1 MGVPI
6 ATITSQGSKLDPT
19 IEVLSLEIHRELNR
33 IPEATLVLLD
43 GSVAE
48 RRFTVSNLA
57 FFLPGAS
64 IAIALRYEGDP
75 TDVTVFEGLVVR
87 HAVERNAE
95 GSSLRVELKD
105 AAFVLT
111 RARRSAVF
119 RDVTDSEA
127 MASLIA
133 DAGLKTG
140 VIDSTTTRHHELVQY
155 QASDWDFLL
164 SRAEVLGLGVTV
176 HRGAISVRRIA
187 LATPRRRLDHGV
199 DDVAEIA
206 LELDGSQQW
215 SAINGIGWD
224 VANGQATTPEAA
236 SQPDVAVGNVDVE
249 AMATA
254 LGGSEEILLH
264 PVVLESGELA
274 DWASARLLR
283 SRFALLRGRALVAG
297 DASLEPLD
305 TVEILGVG
313 DRFNGKALVSA
324 VTHTLSDNGWQS
336 ELRFGLSTEPFASR
350 PDLADLPAAG
360 LLPPL
365 RGLQIATV
373 GSLATDEQNQFRVQV
388 RLPALD
394 GDQGALWARLATP
407 DAGDGRGFVFRP
419 EVGDEVVLG
428 FLGDDPRQPV
438 VLGALHSARNPP
450 PAPVDNPD
458 QDNDLR
464 AIVSR
469 AGTRIVFD
477 DATPSLTLETT
488 ADGKASGTYENRIAI
503 DQSAGT
509 ITIEDQ
515 HGNSLILNKEGIT
528 LSSAKDFKVEAKG
541 KVVIKGASVDIQ

>member
-1 MGVPI
+1 MGVPV
-6 ATITSQGSKLDPT
+6 ATITSQGTTLDPT
-19 IEVLSLEIHRELNR
+19 IELLSLEIHRELNR
-33 IPEATLVLLD
+33 IPEATLTLLD

-48 RRFTVSNLA
+48 RRFSVSNLA
-57 FFLPGAS
+57 FFLPGAPIS
-64 IAIALRYEGDP
+64 IALRYEGDSS
-75 TDVTVFEGLVVR
+75 DVTVFEGLVVR

-95 GSSLRVELKD
+95 GSTLRVELKD
-105 AAFVLT
+105 AAFALT
-111 RARRSAVF
+111 RSRRSAVF
-119 RDVTDSEA
+119 RDVTDSDV
-127 MASLIA
+127 MASLITN
-133 DAGLKTG
+133 AGLKTD

-155 QASDWDFLL
+155 HATDWDFLL
-164 SRAEVLGLGVTV
+164 SRAEVLGLAVTV
-176 HRGAISVRRIA
+176 HRGLISVRRIA
-187 LATPRRRLDHGV
+187 LADPRRRLDHGV

-206 LELDGSQQW
+206 LELDGSHQW
-215 SAINGIGWD
+215 AAINGIGWD
-224 VANGQATTPEAA
+224 LTNGQATAPEAA
-236 SQPDVAVGNVDVE
+236 SQPNVPVGNLDVE
-249 AMATA
+249 AVATA
-254 LGGSEEILLH
+254 LGGSEQLLLH
-264 PVVLESGELA
+264 PVVFEPGELS

-324 VTHTLSDNGWQS
+324 VTHTLNENGWQS
-336 ELRFGLSTEPFASR
+336 ELRLGLPTEPFASR

-365 RGLQIATV
+365 RGLQIGTV
-373 GSLATDEQNQFRVQV
+373 GSLESDDQNQFRVQV

-394 GDQGALWARLATP
+394 GDQGALWARLASP

-419 EVGDEVVLG
+419 EVGDEVVVG

-450 PAPVDNPD
+450 PAPVDEPTES
-458 QDNDLR
+458 NDLR

-477 DATPSLTLETT
+477 DATPALKLETT
-488 ADGKASGTYENRIAI
+488 GDGNASGTYSNRIAI
-503 DQSAGT
+503 DQAAGT

-515 HGNSLILNKEGIT
+515 HGNSLLLDKDGIS
-528 LSSAKDFKVEAKG
+528 LSSAKDFKIKATGE
-541 KVVIKGASVDIQ
+541 VVIKGAKVDIQ

>member
-1 MGVPI
+1 MGVPV

-19 IEVLSLEIHRELNR
+19 IELLSLEIHRELNR

-48 RRFTVSNLA
+48 RRFSVSNLA

-87 HAVERNAE
+87 HSVERSAE

-111 RARRSAVF
+111 RTRHSAVF
-119 RDVTDSEA
+119 RDVTDSEV

-155 QASDWDFLL
+155 HATDWDFML
-164 SRAEVLGLGVTV
+164 SRAEVLGLGVSV

-187 LATPRRRLDHGV
+187 LAASRRRLDHGV
-199 DDVAEIA
+199 DDVAEIS
-206 LELDGSQQW
+206 LELDGSQPW
-215 SAINGIGWD
+215 AAINGIGWD
-224 VANGQATTPEAA
+224 LTNGQATSPEAA
-236 SQPDVAVGNVDVE
+236 KQPDVPVGNLDVE
-249 AMATA
+249 TVANA
-254 LGGSEEILLH
+254 LGGSEENLLH
-264 PVVLESGELA
+264 PVVFEPGELA
-274 DWASARLLR
+274 DWVSARLLR

-324 VTHTLSDNGWQS
+324 VTHTLNENGWQS
-336 ELRFGLSTEPFASR
+336 ELRLGLPPEPFAGR

-373 GSLATDEQNQFRVQV
+373 GSLETDDQNQFRVQV
-388 RLPALD
+388 RLPALS
-394 GDQGALWARLATP
+394 GEQGALWARLATP

-419 EVGDEVVLG
+419 EVDDE
-428 FLGDDPRQPV
+428 V

-458 QDNDLR
+458 EDNNLR

-477 DATPSLTLETT
+477 DAKPALTLETT
-488 ADGKASGTYENRIAI
+488 GDGKASGTYKNRIAI

-509 ITIEDQ
+509 ISIEDQ
-515 HGNSLILNKEGIT
+515 HGNSLLLDKEGIT

-541 KVVIKGASVDIQ
+541 KVVIKGAAVDIQ

>member
-1 MGVPI
+1 MGVPV

-19 IEVLSLEIHRELNR
+19 IELLSLEIHRELNR

-48 RRFTVSNLA
+48 RRFSVSNLA

-87 HAVERNAE
+87 HSVERNAE

-111 RARRSAVF
+111 RSRHSAVF
-119 RDVTDSEA
+119 RNVTDSEV

-133 DAGLKTG
+133 DANLETG

-155 QASDWDFLL
+155 HATDWDFML
-164 SRAEVLGLGVTV
+164 SRAEVLGLGVSV

-187 LATPRRRLDHGV
+187 LSVPRRRLDHGV
-199 DDVAEIA
+199 DDVAEIS
-206 LELDGSQQW
+206 LELDGSQPW
-215 SAINGIGWD
+215 AAINGIGWD
-224 VANGQATTPEAA
+224 LTNGQATSPEAA
-236 SQPDVAVGNVDVE
+236 TPPEVPVGNLDVE
-249 AMATA
+249 AVATA
-254 LGGSEEILLH
+254 LGGSEELLLH
-264 PVVLESGELA
+264 PVVFEPGELA

-324 VTHTLSDNGWQS
+324 VTHTVNENGWQS
-336 ELRFGLSTEPFASR
+336 ELRLGLSMEPFASR

-373 GSLATDEQNQFRVQV
+373 GSLETDDQNQFRVQV
-388 RLPALD
+388 SLPALS
-394 GDQGALWARLATP
+394 GEQGALWARLASP

-458 QDNDLR
+458 EDNNLR

-477 DATPSLTLETT
+477 DAKPALTLETT
-488 ADGKASGTYENRIAI
+488 GDGKASGTYKNRIAI

-509 ITIEDQ
+509 ITIEDE
-515 HGNSLILNKEGIT
+515 HGNSLLLDKEGIT
-528 LSSAKDFKVEAKG
+528 LSSAKDFKVEATG
-541 KVVIKGASVDIQ
+541 KVVIKGATVDIQ